1 MLELGFQPS
10 QSDPCLFLHETEKIM
25 VLNYCDDQIWLCP
38 DNDLIESYVLKLK
51 NLGYDLELESQG
63 DIYSFLGIEFDTVG
77 DHIHL
82 SQKGLIDK
90 VINYTGMGNAEG
102 KDTPAA
108 TNPLGSDKGGE
119 AFSEDWNY
127 ATAVGMLLYLS
138 SNTRPDIQFAV
149 HQVCHFSHSPQKSHG
164 QAVKRIIR
172 YLINTPTQGLLFEPK
187 PEEGLDCYVDAG
199 FCGLHGYE
207 DEQDPVSVKSRTG
220 FVLTLFGCPVLWPS
234 KLQTDITL
242 SSTAAEYVAFSM
254 AMRELLPLRVLLKE
268 MSDKMNLPLIAQSLV
283 CSTAFED
290 NMGVMSL
297 VNVPKM
303 STRNKYLSLK
313 YHFFRSE
320 IGEAKGIVAKYIR
333 TEEQK
338 ADIFTK
344 GLPTK
349 QFQVIRKLVMGW

>member
-1 MLELGFQPS
+1 M
-10 QSDPCLFLHETEKIM
+10 
-25 VLNYCDDQIWLCP
+25 
-38 DNDLIESYVLKLK
+38 
-51 NLGYDLELESQG
+51 
-63 DIYSFLGIEFDTVG
+63 
-77 DHIHL
+77 
-82 SQKGLIDK
+82 
-90 VINYTGMGNAEG
+90 
-102 KDTPAA
+102 
-108 TNPLGSDKGGE
+108 
-119 AFSEDWNY
+119 
-127 ATAVGMLLYLS
+127 
-138 SNTRPDIQFAV
+138 
-149 HQVCHFSHSPQKSHG
+149 
-164 QAVKRIIR
+164 
-172 YLINTPTQGLLFEPK
+172 
-187 PEEGLDCYVDAG
+187 DAG

-207 DEQDPVSVKSRTG
+207 DEQDPTSVKSRTG
-220 FVLTLFGCPVLWPS
+220 FVLTLFGCPVLWQS

-242 SSTAAEYVAFSM
+242 SSTAAECVAFGM

-283 CSTAFED
+283 RSTVFED

-313 YHFFRSE
+313 HHFFRSE